1 MSRRRRPLTMTLTTR
16 PGTPRRATETERRL
30 GVPMW
35 TGSVRFDGF
44 RTPLRRVKEPPSAQ
58 APRGR
63 WVSYFAQQFS
73 LTAVVEHGFEYIG
86 DCSRTAFEA
95 GLDLLDTE
103 IFWPRRD

>member
-1 MSRRRRPLTMTLTTR
+1 MTLTTR

-35 TGSVRFDGF
+35 IGEVRYDL
-44 RTPLRRVKEPPSAQ
+44 RTPLRRVKEPPSTQ

-63 WVSYFAQQFS
+63 WLSYWAQHFS
-73 LTAVVEHGFEYIG
+73 STAVVEHGFEYIG
-86 DCSRTAFEA
+86 DCSRSVFEA
-95 GLDLLDTE
+95 ELDLLDTE